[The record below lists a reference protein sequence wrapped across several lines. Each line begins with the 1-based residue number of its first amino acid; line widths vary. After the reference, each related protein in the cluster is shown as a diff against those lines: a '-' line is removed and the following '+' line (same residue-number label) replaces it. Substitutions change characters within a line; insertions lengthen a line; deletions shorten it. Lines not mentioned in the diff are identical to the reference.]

1 MTLHRTIRTR
11 PRQGLAIAEVVTS
24 ALVSELL
31 DPSPEF
37 WLVSGWVS
45 DITVIDN
52 SHGDFDH
59 LLEGRSGAWTLA
71 AVLALLQRRGTTLR
85 VALRDIPH
93 NMAFVER
100 LARQLND
107 APFAYYKSPDLHEKL
122 MCGRDWQLS
131 GSMNFTWNGLERNEE
146 AVEYRVDEVAAAHQR
161 VELHQRWIGV
171 AI

>member
-1 MTLHRTIRTR
+1 MILQRTIRTR
-11 PRQGLAIAEVVTS
+11 PRQGLAISEVVTS

-52 SHGDFDH
+52 THGDFDH
-59 LLEGRSGAWTLA
+59 LLEGRSGAWTLT
-71 AVLALLQRRGTTLR
+71 AVLALLQRRGANLHL
-85 VALRDIPH
+85 ALREIPH
-93 NMAFVER
+93 NAAFVER
-100 LARQLND
+100 LRRQMND
-107 APFAYYKSPDLHEKL
+107 EPFAHYKSPDLHEKL
-122 MCGRDWQLS
+122 MCGHDWQLS

-146 AVEYRVDEVAAAHQR
+146 AVEYRVDEVAAARQR
-161 VELHQRWIGV
+161 VELYQRWIGV